1 MQYFKLISVLLVI
14 FLLAGCLTPRW
25 EEGESPPIVG
35 AASVDVEEIP
45 EEELLFEDV
54 IDEDLPVKE
63 VKAGQLVSFPHLQA
77 DDPDGDEIHYTFS
90 EPLNDAGE
98 WQTAEGDEGEYVVTI
113 TASDGQSTIS
123 QKVKIVVN
131 PSNFAPEITIEGTIT
146 IREGDILTLD
156 AVVEDEDNDDV
167 SIRYEGWV
175 EDLPYNIS
183 FTDAGIHTITIV
195 ASDGKKETRKDV
207 DIIVENVNRPPQITA
222 INDTVVVEY
231 DTVIIV
237 PDVIDPD
244 GDDVIVS
251 VSGPFTEGVWQT
263 TAGDA
268 GEYEIKV
275 EATDGEYIV
284 DSVFILTVLDFDDF
298 PVIEAD
304 DVTVKEGEVVKLDI
318 TATDPEGEDIT
329 LTISGW
335 MDGLEKQTGFEDAG
349 RHKVIIKASDG
360 VKVGKKVIYVTVEDV
375 NRAPVFNANAF
386 N

>member
-1 MQYFKLISVLLVI
+1 
-14 FLLAGCLTPRW
+14 LTPRW

-35 AASVDVEEIP
+35 AAGVDVDEVI
-45 EEELLFEDV
+45 FEDV

-63 VKAGQLVSFPHLQA
+63 VKAGQLVSFPNLQA
-77 DDPDGDEIHYTFS
+77 DDPDGDDIHYTFS
-90 EPLNDAGE
+90 EPLNDDGE

-113 TASDGQSTIS
+113 TASDGESTIS
-123 QKVKIVVN
+123 QKVKIVVT
-131 PSNFAPEITIEGTIT
+131 PSNYAPEIAIEGTIT
-146 IREGDILTLD
+146 MREGDTLTLD
-156 AVVEDEDNDDV
+156 AVVEDVDNDDV

-175 EDLPYNIS
+175 EDLPYTIS
-183 FTDAGIHTITIV
+183 FNDAGIHTITIV

-222 INDTVVVEY
+222 INDTVVAEY
-231 DTVIIV
+231 DTVTIV
-237 PDVIDPD
+237 PDVFDPD

-251 VSGPFTEGVWQT
+251 VSEPFTEGVWQT
-263 TAGDA
+263 TSGDA
-268 GEYEIKV
+268 GEYEVKV
-275 EATDGEYIV
+275 EASDGEYIV

-298 PVIEAD
+298 PTIEAD

-318 TATDPEGEDIT
+318 TASDPEGGNVT

-335 MDGLEKQTGFEDAG
+335 MDSLEKQTDFEDAG

-360 VKVGKKVIYVTVEDV
+360 VKVGKKVIYVTVEDF

-386 N
+386 S

>member
-1 MQYFKLISVLLVI
+1 MRYFKHISVLLII

-35 AASVDVEEIP
+35 AASVDIEEVI
-45 EEELLFEDV
+45 FEDV

-90 EPLNDAGE
+90 EPLNDEGE

-113 TASDGQSTIS
+113 TASDGESTIS
-123 QKVKIVVN
+123 QQVKIVVT
-131 PSNFAPEITIEGTIT
+131 PSNFAPEIAIEGTIT
-146 IREGDILTLD
+146 MQEGDILTLD
-156 AVVEDEDNDDV
+156 AVVEDADNDDV

-175 EDLPYNIS
+175 EDLPYTIS
-183 FTDAGIHTITIV
+183 FNDAGIHTITII

-222 INDTVVVEY
+222 INDTVVAEY
-231 DTVIIV
+231 DMVTVV

-251 VSGPFTEGVWQT
+251 VSEPFTEGVWQT

-268 GEYEIKV
+268 GDYEIKV
-275 EATDGEYIV
+275 EVSDGEYIV

-298 PVIEAD
+298 PTIEAD
-304 DVTVKEGEVVKLDI
+304 DVTVKEGEVVQLDV
-318 TATDPEGEDIT
+318 TATDPEGGNVT

-335 MDGLEKQTGFEDAG
+335 MDSLEKQTSFEDAG
-349 RHKVIIKASDG
+349 RHKVVIKASDG
-360 VKVGKKVIYVTVEDV
+360 VKVGKKVIYVTVEDF

-386 N
+386 S